1 MTFLNPLYLIAL
13 AAAAIPIILHLLNL
27 RKTRVIEFSTLTF
40 LKELQRSKIRKL
52 KLRQWLLLA
61 LRTLIIIFVVLA
73 FTRPALRSGFGF
85 LPGTSA
91 KSSVVIVLDNSY
103 SMLLSDDRGQL
114 LKQAKL
120 KTQELLDLLQPGD
133 DAALVL
139 TTAPESA
146 NELSAALNAVRDE
159 VEDVNISYAHGDYRA
174 ALTAA
179 SALLSASSNFNKEVY
194 VLTDRQR
201 SQFTMADGAASQQL
215 FDPGVKVFVLPVG
228 DGDQGNTSLDAVEV
242 ENSIFERGKPVD
254 ISAMVRNASDAA
266 LSNAIV
272 SVFLGGERVAQN
284 TVDVAPG
291 GTKQV
296 QFTVLPKESGWVRG
310 FVELEDDRLPE
321 DNRRYFGFHIPQTLN
336 VLMGPSGGQDAKLLS
351 LALNP
356 AAGDSQTVRSFSIDA
371 VGSGPLLSANLSRY
385 DVVVLLGAQAL
396 SDAFL
401 QRLTA
406 WVRDGGS
413 VLLFPDANGNVDSWS
428 NTLLPRLGLPA
439 GGGMTGAPGETAS
452 FVSFGNIDFDHPLFR
467 GMFEPQA
474 DGVQPEVES
483 PRIFAGVRLRG
494 SENVR
499 QVISTRSG
507 DAFLLDARV
516 EKGRVLA
523 FSVSPDLRWS
533 DFPFKGLFLPLLNRA
548 MFYLAAREDNAIQLL
563 VGASTEVTVSEA
575 VSGDELFE
583 LRGDDDAVE
592 RIVPKAL
599 PSGLVFPVTSPA
611 RPGLYTLNS
620 GNTALRALAVNT
632 DPVEADLA
640 RADET
645 QRRDFFSRLGIAQVS
660 ELAREANVAQAV
672 AELRYG
678 VELWKYM
685 LALAILCA
693 ILEMLVAR
701 ERKNHEDTKT
711 QRLHEDVS

>member
-85 LPGTSA
+85 LPGTTA

-103 SMLLSDDRGQL
+103 SMLVSDDRGQL
-114 LKQAKL
+114 LKQAKT
-120 KTQELLDLLQPGD
+120 KARELMDLLQPGD
-133 DAALVL
+133 DAAVIL

-159 VEDVNISYAHGDYRA
+159 IEDITISYGHGDYRA

-179 SALLSASSNFNKEVY
+179 SALLSERSNFNKEVY

-201 SQFTMADGAASQQL
+201 SQFTLTDGAASQQL
-215 FDPGVKVFVLPVG
+215 FDPGVKVFMLPVG

-254 ISAMVRNASDAA
+254 IAATVRNASDAA

-284 TVDVAPG
+284 TVDVAAG

-356 AAGDSQTVRSFSIDA
+356 AAGDSQTVRSFAIDA
-371 VGSGPLLSANLSRY
+371 AGSGQLLSANLSRY

-401 QRLTA
+401 QRLAA

-413 VLLFPDANGNVDSWS
+413 VLLFPDANGSVDAWS

-452 FVSFGNIDFDHPLFR
+452 FFGSGNIDFDHPLFR
-467 GMFEPQA
+467 GMFETVEE
-474 DGVQPEVES
+474 GKSPEVES

-494 SENVR
+494 SESVR

-533 DFPFKGLFLPLLNRA
+533 DFPFKGLYLPLLNRA

-611 RPGLYTLNS
+611 RPGLYTLNA
-620 GNTALRALAVNT
+620 GTEVLRALAVNT

-640 RADET
+640 RADEQ
-645 QRRDFFSRLGIAQVS
+645 QRRDFFTRLGIAQVS

-672 AELRYG
+672 TELRYG

-693 ILEMLVAR
+693 VLEMLVAR
-701 ERKNHEDTKT
+701 ERKNQEDPKT
-711 QRLHEDVS
+711 RS